1 MKKWIIL
8 FQLIPLLT
16 QAQSNR
22 PKAVIG
28 IVVDQMRQEYLYRFA
43 PKFSEGGFK
52 RLMNQG
58 FMMKNAH
65 YNYIPTLTGP
75 GHAAVYTGTTPSVN
89 GIIGNEWYE
98 RSESKTV
105 NCVEDKRFS
114 PVGTTTAGQGAVSPF
129 RMISTTITDE
139 LELSTQRQA
148 KVIGMS
154 IKDRGAVLPAGH
166 IPDGAY
172 WYDGSTGNFISS
184 TYYKPGLPL
193 WVEQFNSQKLADK
206 YLTKEWNTLLPIE
219 TYIECGPD
227 DSKSETIFRG
237 KDKPTFPYNLS
248 VLRKQNGELDLI
260 SRTPYGDDLLTDF
273 AKAAIDGAEIGKDGV
288 TDFLA
293 ISYSTPDLI
302 GHAMGPNSV
311 EVMDT
316 YIRLDRNIQDLL
328 TMLDKKIGAGQYLV
342 FLTADHAVAEIP
354 QDLIALNVPA
364 GYFNAIEVEKGLQD
378 HLQKFFPGQNLIEDI
393 SNNQVY
399 LNAAA
404 FSGEPR
410 AGGLDYMVA
419 TELVVQYLKS
429 VDGIAEVFT
438 KSQLQ
443 TGPTPGNAVQDL
455 LARGINAKRSGDVV
469 FTLKPAWSWLQG
481 ARANHGSGYTY
492 DTHIPML
499 FFGKGIKHGVSHR
512 YRAVTDIAPTLS
524 MLLDIRLPNGCTGQ
538 PIEEIFH

>member
-1 MKKWIIL
+1 MKKWICL
-8 FQLIPLLT
+8 FLLAPLFAS
-16 QAQSNR
+16 AQSNR

-43 PKFSEGGFK
+43 HKFSEGGFK

-184 TYYKPGLPL
+184 TYYKPGLPM

-219 TYIECGPD
+219 TYLECGPD

-237 KDKPTFPYNLS
+237 KDKPVFPYNLS

-273 AKAAIDGAEIGKDGV
+273 AKAAIDGAEVGKDAT

-328 TMLDKKIGAGQYLV
+328 NLLDKKIGAGQYLV

-354 QDLIALNVPA
+354 QDLIGLNVPA
-364 GYFNAIEVEKGLQD
+364 GYFNSIEVEKGLQE

-410 AGGLDYMVA
+410 TGGLDFMVA

-443 TGPTPGNAVQDL
+443 TGPTSGNTVQDL
-455 LARGINAKRSGDVV
+455 LTRGLNAKRSGDVA
-469 FTLKPAWSWLQG
+469 FTLKPGWSWLQG

-512 YRAVTDIAPTLS
+512 YHAVTDIAPTLS

-538 PIEEIFH
+538 PIEEMLH